1 MSAESQDKSKQ
12 SMKSIE
18 VSSAKNNSLLL
29 FFNIFSLYIFIS
41 VLNTTDLMLLLP
53 THTFKMP
60 FIGFDLN
67 LIFFYVL
74 APLLLLLLHF
84 NILFNYYVHLKKL
97 NAYKDQIELENIDP
111 SVYSYAYVLV
121 NRGFAKGTVI
131 SVILWL
137 LIYLFPLLVLISIY
151 QRFAD
156 YHHTFI
162 TALHLA
168 IVFLDI
174 ILICCSIVY
183 NRAYLKHS
191 QNSTTLISYLFI
203 VLVIFIGLAEAA
215 YFGAFYYPL
224 TYDDIYDSKLMEPYN
239 KGEAGWFPSLVCKIH
254 HPFLTHGKNASIDC
268 FPRLVVTEEEMAK
281 ISSAALY
288 IPRYLAMEGA
298 TEKTDKEKA
307 DKEKKL
313 ILNYGTRIDL
323 TNRNLRYAN
332 LEKCILT
339 RANMQHS
346 KLDAANLKGSHLQA
360 VDLSDAELQ
369 DANLQEA
376 KLQSAT
382 LIGTQLQDASFV
394 GANMQETQLWHSNL
408 SNSNL
413 QKVQL
418 QQAKFNGVDLGNAD
432 LRAAKLNNASFI
444 GSNLTGASLHG
455 ANITS
460 AAFDKAN
467 LTAADLSN
475 ALFVKGVR
483 TTAIFKE
490 AEMFGVNISKNIILD
505 GNLTACQKQY
515 IFDGNVSKNI
525 LTFDGRRVKYLH
537 TAIQQID
544 AQKPMANCKSQETK
558 KKLTEQLQ
566 KLLNTS
572 CTKLE
577 TEVTIYKVTK
587 DIENIYNELITIC
600 NH

>member
-1 MSAESQDKSKQ
+1 MSAKSQGKSDQ

-29 FFNIFSLYIFIS
+29 FFYIFSLYIFIS

-97 NAYKDQIELENIDP
+97 NAYKDQIKLENIDP

-121 NRGFAKGTVI
+121 NRGFTKGTVI

-137 LIYLFPLLVLISIY
+137 LIYLLPLLVLVSIY

-162 TALHLA
+162 AVLHLA

-174 ILICCSIVY
+174 ILICCSIVS

-191 QNSTTLISYLFI
+191 QNSTTLFSYLFI
-203 VLVIFIGLAEAA
+203 VLVLFIGLAEAA

-224 TYDDIYDSKLMEPYN
+224 TYDDYDSKLMEPYN

-254 HPFLTHGKNASIDC
+254 HPFLTYAKNASIEC

-281 ISSAALY
+281 ISPAALY
-288 IPRYLAMEGA
+288 IPRYLAMEGT
-298 TEKTDKEKA
+298 TEKTDKEKI

-313 ILNYGTRIDL
+313 ILNYGTRINL
-323 TNRNLRYAN
+323 ANRNLRYSN

-339 RANMQHS
+339 RADMQES
-346 KLDAANLKGSHLQA
+346 QLQAANLKSSHLQA
-360 VDLSDAELQ
+360 ADLSDTKLQ
-369 DANLQEA
+369 DADLQEA

-382 LIGTQLQDASFV
+382 LIGTQLQGASFV
-394 GANMQETQLWHSNL
+394 GANMQKAQLWDSDL

-418 QQAKFNGVDLGNAD
+418 QQAKFVGGV
-432 LRAAKLNNASFI
+432 
-444 GSNLTGASLHG
+444 
-455 ANITS
+455 
-460 AAFDKAN
+460 
-467 LTAADLSN
+467 
-475 ALFVKGVR
+475 
-483 TTAIFKE
+483 
-490 AEMFGVNISKNIILD
+490 
-505 GNLTACQKQY
+505 
-515 IFDGNVSKNI
+515 
-525 LTFDGRRVKYLH
+525 
-537 TAIQQID
+537 
-544 AQKPMANCKSQETK
+544 
-558 KKLTEQLQ
+558 
-566 KLLNTS
+566 
-572 CTKLE
+572 
-577 TEVTIYKVTK
+577 
-587 DIENIYNELITIC
+587 
-600 NH
+600 